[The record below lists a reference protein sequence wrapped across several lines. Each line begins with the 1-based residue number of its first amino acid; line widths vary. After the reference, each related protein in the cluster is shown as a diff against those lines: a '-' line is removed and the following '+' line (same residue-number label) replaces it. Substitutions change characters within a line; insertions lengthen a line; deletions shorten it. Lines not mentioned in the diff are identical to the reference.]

1 MPMLPLS
8 LVTCGWA
15 STCCP
20 AHPPFNNSHAIFLST
35 TLPARRYADGPR
47 YYSEPQLL
55 GFSLAPFS
63 HPDID
68 SGAAA
73 GPGYPPPALLALHL
87 AALQHQLAQ
96 LYAAAAAAVA
106 LGRVLLLPQLQ
117 CFCYRDPD
125 SGRHGPAPWLAA
137 ADGSSSSS
145 SGWSCRAP
153 GDDASQMPFNCT
165 LDQVRPLICA
175 SHDAA

>member
-1 MPMLPLS
+1 
-8 LVTCGWA
+8 V
-15 STCCP
+15 
-20 AHPPFNNSHAIFLST
+20 
-35 TLPARRYADGPR
+35 
-47 YYSEPQLL
+47 

-63 HPDID
+63 HPDVE

-73 GPGYPPPALLALHL
+73 AASYPPSQLLALHL
-87 AALQHQLAQ
+87 AALQHQLGQ

-106 LGRVLLLPQLQ
+106 LGRVLVMPQLQ

-137 ADGSSSSS
+137 AGSSSS

-165 LDQVRPLICA
+165 LDQVWAQWPPATACA
-175 SHDAA
+175 CMVCKWNAFAAAYLVHVLHVS